1 MALLSI
7 VPGAW
12 HGWSGKV
19 LRWPILA
26 VTYLIITVEL
36 AVYVC
41 IQCIIRI
48 AEWAIAYPNH
58 QQLQRAMAQAQS
70 YEEWYTHAMTF
81 HQSQNVMCGFMI
93 IVNISRTAPIPL
105 APTTSTT
112 KSQCSRTAPIPLV
125 PTTSTTKS
133 QCIITIGDL
142 LRNSCANCKRH
153 DNQSRRR
160 HRPRVNKRILVPAT
174 PRRCKVKFIE
184 PWL

>member
-1 MALLSI
+1 MAHFGRHILDYYSRIGRLRLYMMYYSYCRIGHCLSE
-7 VPGAW
+7 
-12 HGWSGKV
+12 S
-19 LRWPILA
+19 R
-26 VTYLIITVEL
+26 
-36 AVYVC
+36 
-41 IQCIIRI
+41 
-48 AEWAIAYPNH
+48 
-58 QQLQRAMAQAQS
+58 RAMAQAQS

-81 HQSQNVMCGFMI
+81 YQSQNVMCGFMI
-93 IVNISRTAPIPL
+93 IVNSSRTAPIPL
-105 APTTSTT
+105 VPTTSTT

-160 HRPRVNKRILVPAT
+160 RRPRVNKRILVPTT